1 MKILNF
7 FIMIL
12 IIIGCAQ
19 NKSDIEL
26 IRPTNENYF
35 FIQKIYSLD
44 GRLITKVYDISDK
57 QVEKV
62 SKAVE
67 GVKAILLKSE
77 TNYEITK
84 IPQGV
89 AFSPNQFLFTLYINE
104 LGKIDKVV
112 SINSPSKEADNY
124 LVSQMKDWQMEIYE
138 LENNPIK
145 YAINWEFSLFMPKG
159 ENKLSLLNS
168 SLKVSEIIENEIL
181 NLEDYFVAADE
192 MPSPIGGIK
201 AIQEKIKYPE
211 TAKKEGIEGRVYIKA
226 FINENGDVVNA
237 EIIKGTEE
245 SLDKAA
251 IEAVSA
257 TKFEPGRQKGKAVKV
272 QVTVPIL
279 FKLSDDKF

>member
-62 SKAVE
+62 SKALE

-251 IEAVSA
+251 LEAVKS